1 MIYLPK
7 TPSPDTIPLGIRAPT
22 YKFGGNTNIQDSR
35 LFLAKSLS
43 KAKKKKKKT
52 LSKIQISLSNYG
64 E

>member
-7 TPSPDTIPLGIRAPT
+7 TPSPDTITLGIRAPT

-43 KAKKKKKKT
+43 KAKKKKT